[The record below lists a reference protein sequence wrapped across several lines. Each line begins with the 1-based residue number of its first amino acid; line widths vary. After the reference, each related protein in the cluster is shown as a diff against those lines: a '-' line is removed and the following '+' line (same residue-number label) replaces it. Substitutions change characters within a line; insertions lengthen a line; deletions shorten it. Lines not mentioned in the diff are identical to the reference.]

1 MKQNDSIEELFSRLE
16 GSLDL
21 EQTPEGHQRRFMDR
35 LNAQDDSPAPK
46 AFNRSRW
53 KWLSVAATI
62 AILLTA
68 GVFFQSSKEQQPEGL
83 ASVSVEM
90 EATQSFFVNAISQ
103 ELQNLQDLG
112 DEEHQALI
120 EDTMTRLNALETEY
134 DKLKVDLMESGNDKR
149 VIAAMINNFQNRI
162 DLLQQVNETI
172 EEINTLKANR
182 NETTI

>member
-1 MKQNDSIEELFSRLE
+1 MKQNDSIEELFKRLE

-35 LNAQDDSPAPK
+35 LNAQDDAPPK

-62 AILLTA
+62 AILLT
-68 GVFFQSSKEQQPEGL
+68 GGIFFQTSEDQPEGL
-83 ASVSVEM
+83 ASVSAEM
-90 EATQSFFVNAISQ
+90 EATQSFFVTAISQ
-103 ELQNLQDLG
+103 ELQTLKDLE
-112 DEEHQALI
+112 DEDHKALI
-120 EDTMTRLNALETEY
+120 ADTMDRLNTLEAAY
-134 DKLKVDLMESGNDKR
+134 DKLKLDLMESGNDKR
-149 VIAAMINNFQNRI
+149 VIAAMINNFQARI
-162 DLLQQVNETI
+162 ELLQQVNQTI

>member
-1 MKQNDSIEELFSRLE
+1 MKQNDSIEELFKRLE

-35 LNAQDDSPAPK
+35 LNAQDGEQSPK
-46 AFNRSRW
+46 VFNRSRW

-62 AILLTA
+62 AILLT
-68 GVFFQSSKEQQPEGL
+68 GGIFFQSSEEQPEGL
-83 ASVSVEM
+83 ASVSAEM
-90 EATQSFFVNAISQ
+90 EATQSFFVSAISQ
-103 ELQNLQDLG
+103 ELQNLKDLENE
-112 DEEHQALI
+112 DHKALI
-120 EDTMTRLNALETEY
+120 EDTMNRLNALEAEY

-149 VIAAMINNFQNRI
+149 VIAAMINNFQARI
-162 DLLQQVNETI
+162 ELLQQVNQTI